1 MKMCQSYKFI
11 LELDIRETN
20 VFIKF
25 SLPTRKTNGI
35 CSRHRL
41 FRSQRDS
48 SYKFNANAFLSK
60 GVKYQGGRIRKI
72 YEDCVFCHHE
82 ISQLSSRESR
92 ESRKRRVA
100 SPALVGIAA
109 DANERRLRRL
119 PVYRHQGVLL
129 AALSTGW

>member
-1 MKMCQSYKFI
+1 MKKK
-11 LELDIRETN
+11 E
-20 VFIKF
+20 K
-25 SLPTRKTNGI
+25 P
-35 CSRHRL
+35 
-41 FRSQRDS
+41 SQPS
-48 SYKFNANAFLSK
+48 TLNPQLSTLNPQPA
-60 GVKYQGGRIRKI
+60 QGGRIRKI

-100 SPALVGIAA
+100 LPALVGFAA